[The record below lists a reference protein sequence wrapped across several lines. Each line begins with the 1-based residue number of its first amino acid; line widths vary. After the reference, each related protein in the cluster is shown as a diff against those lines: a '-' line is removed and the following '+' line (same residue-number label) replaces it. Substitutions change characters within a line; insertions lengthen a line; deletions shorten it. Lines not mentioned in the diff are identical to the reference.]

1 MLKKAIGIA
10 LYSVFKHFPAS
21 YKMGGGTAK
30 KLWNFS
36 ARLILTK
43 CDKSVNIEKG
53 ASFSSKC
60 TIGNNS
66 GIGVNSKLGIV
77 HCGNDVLM
85 GPDCVA
91 LTRNH
96 AFMDRSVV
104 IREQGY
110 TEDKPIYIDD
120 DVWIGQRVIIL
131 PGVHIARGTVVG
143 AGAVVTK
150 DTVPYSVVGGN
161 PARLLKMRENIPE

>member
-1 MLKKAIGIA
+1 
-10 LYSVFKHFPAS
+10 
-21 YKMGGGTAK
+21 
-30 KLWNFS
+30 
-36 ARLILTK
+36 
-43 CDKSVNIEKG
+43 
-53 ASFSSKC
+53 
-60 TIGNNS
+60 
-66 GIGVNSKLGIV
+66 
-77 HCGNDVLM
+77 M